1 MKRRK
6 NNPIL
11 RNLFVTLVTIVALTI
26 LGFVAKFGGKLV
38 EKVLSVGTKE
48 LAIIVVAVI
57 VWSIVLG
64 VCEKV
69 YKHKAEPEKPE
80 DKRKTK
86 IKEEDE

>member
-26 LGFVAKFGGKLV
+26 FGFVAKFGGKLV

-57 VWSIVLG
+57 VWSIILG
-64 VCEKV
+64 ACEMLHTHNAKTS
-69 YKHKAEPEKPE
+69 
-80 DKRKTK
+80 RKEEK
-86 IKEEDE
+86 IKEEGE

>member
-11 RNLFVTLVTIVALTI
+11 RNLVVTLVSIATLTI

-48 LAIIVVAVI
+48 LAIIVVVII

-64 VCEKV
+64 ACEMLHTHNAKTS
-69 YKHKAEPEKPE
+69 
-80 DKRKTK
+80 RKEEK
-86 IKEEDE
+86 IKEEGE